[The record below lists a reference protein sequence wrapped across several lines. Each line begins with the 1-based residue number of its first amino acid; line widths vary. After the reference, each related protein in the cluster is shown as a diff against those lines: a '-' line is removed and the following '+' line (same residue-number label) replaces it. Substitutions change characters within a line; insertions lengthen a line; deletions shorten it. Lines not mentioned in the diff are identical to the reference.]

1 MKNDQKTFG
10 RGPGKV
16 FILLLLPVL
25 LIQAQ
30 FSPAAAQAKDS
41 MQEHSLGAYIRRAL
55 DGNPEL
61 VARRHMVAADKEKIA
76 AAIALPDPIAGVS
89 FTRGPSGIEAE
100 KFSLSQG
107 IPWPGRL
114 ISNRKS
120 AQASYLASR
129 EMEKNLETGVL
140 YRVRTAYGKMYAM
153 VKMAGLEQESLQLLK
168 RAESG
173 ALAGYATSMQ
183 SQASVL
189 KLQLEMA
196 VAEDQIRQFEV
207 EANIARDELAGL
219 LDISP
224 SGIPDPDSLPQ
235 LAVPFTVAEA
245 QKIAMELNPEVRAAG
260 LEAIAARYNVSSART
275 MFVPDLMLG
284 ADYVPQGSSLA
295 MSGGQRG
302 WMFMA
307 GLSLPLWPWSKAAEV
322 RMARKMEA
330 YKNASVEAQKNGL
343 AAEASMYFREYYDAV
358 RRIRLLDT
366 VLIPKAKQTLTTVE
380 EAYRTSRATLMDY
393 IDSERMLLD
402 LKMQRVTQEER
413 REKMAGRIVICC
425 LAKY

>member
-1 MKNDQKTFG
+1 MKNDRKTSG
-10 RGPGKV
+10 RGRGRR
-16 FILLLLPVL
+16 FFLLLTMVL
-25 LIQAQ
+25 VQAN
-30 FSPAAAQAKDS
+30 FVPAAAQAKDTLRK
-41 MQEHSLGAYIRRAL
+41 HSLGAYIRRAL
-55 DGNPEL
+55 DRNPEL
-61 VARRHMVAADKEKIA
+61 VARRHLVAADREKIA
-76 AAIALPDPIAGVS
+76 AALALPDPTAGVS
-89 FTRGPSGIEAE
+89 FGKGQGGVEAE

-114 ISNRKS
+114 ISNRRA
-120 AQASYLASR
+120 AQASYLASQ
-129 EMEKNLETGVL
+129 EMEKDLETDVL
-140 YRVRTAYGKMYAM
+140 YRVRTTYGKMYAM
-153 VKMAGLEQESLQLLK
+153 GTMAGLGKESLQLLK
-168 RAESG
+168 RAESA

-224 SGIPDPDSLPQ
+224 TGVPDPDSLPQ
-235 LAVPFTVAEA
+235 LAVPFTVDEA
-245 QKIAMELNPEVRAAG
+245 QRIAMELNPGVRAAG
-260 LEAIAARYNVSSART
+260 LEAVAARHNVSSARS

-284 ADYVPQGSSLA
+284 ADYVPPGSSLA
-295 MSGGQRG
+295 MAGGQMG

-322 RMARKMEA
+322 RMAREMEA
-330 YKNASVEAQKNGL
+330 YKKAAVESRKTGL
-343 AAEASMYFREYYDAV
+343 AAEAAMYFREYYDAV

-366 VLIPKAKQTLTTVE
+366 VLIPKAKQTLTVVE
-380 EAYRTSRATLMDY
+380 EAYRTSKATLMDY

-413 REKMAGRIVICC
+413 REKMAGGIVICC